1 VLSAT
6 FIVRESYAL
15 ERGEARAGMAIIVIV
30 SKGKLGYWRSKVDER
45 YLNAGV
51 GLWEGLNTERGGAG
65 K

>member
-1 VLSAT
+1 
-6 FIVRESYAL
+6 
-15 ERGEARAGMAIIVIV
+15 MAIIVIV
-30 SKGKLGYWRSKVDER
+30 SKGKLGYWRSKVEER